1 MKNRETLDKIRPL
14 LGLIIFSAI
23 ISILSPRFL
32 TKSNLLNVFRQTS
45 INAIIAAG
53 MTFVILTSGIDL
65 SVGSILGFSGA
76 VAAKMLSTGS
86 NIILALLVAIIIG
99 AVAGIL
105 NGIIITKGKVQPFI
119 ATLAIM
125 ILLRGATMVFTSGR
139 PIAVP
144 IIKTISHEAGKT
156 ITTGGGGVSPIFRW
170 IGTGNIWSIPV
181 PIIIMAIVFIVCYYI
196 LNHTQFGR
204 HIYAV
209 GGNEEAAL
217 LSGVN
222 TDKVKI
228 LAYTISGI
236 LAAVAGIIVTSRL
249 SSAQP
254 TAGDG
259 YELDAIAAVVLG
271 GTSLVGGQGT
281 VIGTIIGALIIGI
294 LNNAL
299 NLMDVQSY
307 YQMIA
312 KAIVILIA
320 VLLDKKEKSK

>member
-1 MKNRETLDKIRPL
+1 MKSKELLNKVRPL
-14 LGLIIFSAI
+14 IGLIIFSVI

-32 TKSNLLNVFRQTS
+32 TTANLLNVFRQTS

-76 VAAKMLSTGS
+76 IAAKMLSTGM
-86 NIILALLVAIIIG
+86 NIWLALLVAITIG
-99 AVAGIL
+99 ALAGLL

-119 ATLAIM
+119 GTLSIM
-125 ILLRGATMVFTSGR
+125 ILLRGVTMVFTNGR
-139 PIAVP
+139 PIPVP
-144 IIKTISHEAGKT
+144 SAS
-156 ITTGGGGVSPIFRW
+156 VSPIFRW
-170 IGTGNIWSIPV
+170 IGTGSIWTIPV
-181 PIIIMAIVFIVCYYI
+181 PVIIMALVFMVCYYI
-196 LNHTQFGR
+196 LNHTRFGR
-204 HIYAV
+204 HLYAV
-209 GGNEEAAL
+209 GGNEEASL

-222 TDKVKI
+222 TAKIKI
-228 LAYTISGI
+228 LAYTASGI
-236 LAAVAGIIVTSRL
+236 LAAIAGIIVTSRL

-254 TAGDG
+254 TSGEG

-281 VIGTIIGALIIGI
+281 IIGTIIGALIIGI

-320 VLLDKKEKSK
+320 VLLDKKEKVK

>member
-1 MKNRETLDKIRPL
+1 MKNKETLDKMRPL
-14 LGLIIFSAI
+14 LGLIIFSVI

-76 VAAKMLSTGS
+76 IAAKMLATGS
-86 NIILALLVAIIIG
+86 NIFLALLVAMVIG
-99 AVAGIL
+99 AISGIL

-139 PIAVP
+139 PIAVSGDK
-144 IIKTISHEAGKT
+144 I
-156 ITTGGGGVSPIFRW
+156 SPIFRW
-170 IGTGNIWSIPV
+170 VGTGNIGGIPV
-181 PIIIMAIVFIVCYYI
+181 PIIIMAIVFIICYYI

-254 TAGDG
+254 TAGGDG

-320 VLLDKKEKSK
+320 VLLDKKRKIKVRGVV